1 MKKKEIEELLESFV
15 SDDERRAKF
24 QRPWRDGDYVFAS
37 DTHIMIR
44 VDGSMTDKQYP
55 VSPCKMPFQWEQ
67 EPKEYIT
74 LDAFNDALNDAPL
87 EDEVEECG
95 ENIKCHE
102 CQGTGMVY
110 WEYEHWEKLFDCPV
124 CDGEGY
130 IERTRWVPTG
140 RKIVSS
146 MAYIQV
152 KDKYFRADYID
163 QIRATMQTI
172 GINQVGVIVLDNNSP
187 AFFRLNNEV
196 EIVLMP
202 CLPQMESSSVCGNM
216 KVHRYINKQSQN
228 DKSTLH

>member
-1 MKKKEIEELLESFV
+1 MNKNDIEVLLQTFV
-15 SDDERRAKF
+15 SDDEMRPKF
-24 QRPWRDGDYVFAS
+24 QSPWRDGDYILAS

-55 VSPCKMPFQWEQ
+55 VDHCKMPFYWVQQ

-74 LDAFNDALNDAPL
+74 LDAFNDALAAAPL
-87 EDEVEECG
+87 EDEVEKHG
-95 ENIKCHE
+95 NNVKCQE
-102 CQGTGMVY
+102 CQGSGEVY

-130 IERTRWVPTG
+130 IEQERWIPTG

-163 QIRATMQTI
+163 LIRATMQTI
-172 GINQVGVIVLDNNSP
+172 RVNQIGVIVLNDNDP
-187 AFFRLNNEV
+187 AFFKLNDKI

-202 CLPQMESSSVCGNM
+202 CLPQMESYSVCG
-216 KVHRYINKQSQN
+216 KLIVNKN
-228 DKSTLH
+228 VTPIKPE